1 MVEIESRLAFQ
12 DNTIHELDRVVVS
25 QARRIEELEKALKV
39 LVKRLLSLEE
49 ASGQAGGEDVEPPP
63 HY

>member
-1 MVEIESRLAFQ
+1 MAFQ
-12 DNTIHELDRVVVS
+12 DNTLHELDKVVVS
-25 QARRIEELEKALKV
+25 QAKRIDELERALKV

-49 ASGQAGGEDVEPPP
+49 ASGQAGGEDSEPPP